1 MSIAT
6 GKGDDGSTGLIGG
19 QRVPKDDPR
28 LEAYG
33 TVDELNAAIGMARA
47 TDLSPAIDR
56 ELGRISEWLFA
67 LGSDLAT
74 PHRGP
79 DNKKPP
85 LLPAGT
91 VPELEEWIHRE
102 EGELEDDPAD
112 VGSHLDGRDAH
123 ALDPDLSRRSEASA
137 FEEDR
142 RAPRS
147 APLRDRVKEGPSGNL
162 ACSRDLAGGQGDEKE
177 ERRRGQSRT
186 RHGMTSRR
194 SPVPRFLQQG
204 TAPGRPR
211 SRRTRRSESCQRAS
225 SPISSS
231 TTSS

>member
-47 TDLSPAIDR
+47 TELSPAIDR

-79 DNKKPP
+79 DDKKVP

-91 VPELEEWIHRE
+91 ALELEEWIHRE
-102 EGELEDDPAD
+102 EGELPPLRNFILPGGNA
-112 VGSHLDGRDAH
+112 
-123 ALDPDLSRRSEASA
+123 ASA
-137 FEEDR
+137 VFHLARTVCR
-142 RAPRS
+142 RAERHVVS
-147 APLRDRVKEGPSGNL
+147 LHQATGEAAPAIVFLNRLS
-162 ACSRDLAGGQGDEKE
+162 DLLFLYARRANHDAGISDVEWRPEK
-177 ERRRGQSRT
+177 T
-186 RHGMTSRR
+186 
-194 SPVPRFLQQG
+194 
-204 TAPGRPR
+204 
-211 SRRTRRSESCQRAS
+211 
-225 SPISSS
+225 
-231 TTSS
+231 